1 MDRLMNWT
9 GSAGRKQAGL
19 RGVFMT
25 GMKVLAILMLVL
37 VVAGCTRS
45 SPYERTVNAKS
56 QMELALWRSKVGRE
70 LSPREWRL
78 FDRALEELRLQV
90 MIEKKASGS
99 EAIGKVVFA
108 QIDGQRL
115 QDVMNT
121 GLSRR
126 LARIAA
132 EKEEFDE
139 LYHRVERVRTLP
151 GDDESADYIASVRRT
166 HAERKSRLEA
176 DLAEAKQDL
185 ADLKQ
190 FGRQALGEGS

>member
-1 MDRLMNWT
+1 
-9 GSAGRKQAGL
+9 
-19 RGVFMT
+19 MT
-25 GMKVLAILMLVL
+25 SMKALVILMLVL
-37 VVAGCTRS
+37 VVAGCSRN

-56 QMELALWRSKVGRE
+56 QMELSLWRSKVGRE

-78 FDRALEELRLQV
+78 FDRTLEELRLQV

-99 EAIGKVVFA
+99 EAIGKAVFA

-115 QDVMNT
+115 YDVMNT
-121 GLSRR
+121 GLTRR
-126 LARIAA
+126 VERIAA

-139 LYHRVERVRTLP
+139 LYGRVERVRTLP
-151 GDDESADYIASVRRT
+151 GDDESADYLASVRRNHT
-166 HAERKSRLEA
+166 EKKARLEA

-190 FGRQALGEGS
+190 FFGQAAGEGV